1 MRSRYAFLGNC
12 IVFFGLVLASFAAL
26 AEQIVVEKDSPL
38 YASPQTSAK
47 VVGQVKQGMTGEA
60 LAQKGTWVNVKTDAG
75 TGWLFTFNVRFL
87 TPGASPAA
95 KAAPIIAPRPRV
107 TATIGIR
114 GLEAEDLKNAT
125 VDPQQLTLLDSYVA
139 SKQDAE
145 KAARASGL
153 APARVDYL
161 VK

>member
-1 MRSRYAFLGNC
+1 M
-12 IVFFGLVLASFAAL
+12 FFGLALACFAA
-26 AEQIVVEKDSPL
+26 AAQQIVVEKDSPL
-38 YASPQTSAK
+38 YAAPQTSAK
-47 VVGQVKQGMTGEA
+47 VVGQVKQGMAGEA
-60 LAQKGTWVNVKTDAG
+60 IGQKGTWVNVKTDAG

-87 TPGASPAA
+87 TQGAPPAAA
-95 KAAPIIAPRPRV
+95 KAPTFTPGRKV

-114 GLEAEDLKNAT
+114 GLEAEDLKNAS
-125 VDPQQLTLLDSYVA
+125 VDPQQLNLLDGYVA

-153 APARVDYL
+153 APARVEYL